1 MGAAAISAVLRPLA
15 GPDVPCRSL
24 PPPAAAAAQWVHPWG
39 AARPVACCLPRRC
52 HWQLHAAAGDSL
64 PGASSSSSS
73 GSSPSSMLSS
83 SLSGAAP
90 PGFLQNP
97 AIAQREALRLFFSAT
112 TVEAQ
117 QRVLEEAADLVDLGT
132 RCGSVLCGTAASNI
146 VPFTRCRWGPGAGG
160 GEAPKSSQS
169 SPLKPTQDHHP
180 DCKAWRPPCP
190 GPPAAHSLACL
201 LRASALLHMSGTLCH
216 CTSHQDAALHMN
228 QPCHQHCS
236 LTALALSSPLPHP
249 PAACSCCATWRSRH
263 SVACCPARFMSR
275 WAAAATECALSWHVL
290 LARLLVP
297 MHLKMA
303 PHFPLPVDR
312 PRCCTGCTLPS
323 SRRCLSCRRS
333 SWPLRCGRMPR
344 SALLLTGRMRFCS
357 RWAGVCELV
366 FYLNCVRQ

>member
-83 SLSGAAP
+83 GLSGAAP

-132 RCGSVLCGTAASNI
+132 RCGSVLCWHCRLEHCALHTLQAGT
-146 VPFTRCRWGPGAGG
+146 WGRGWRGAQ
-160 GEAPKSSQS
+160 EQPV
-169 SPLKPTQDHHP
+169 KPTQAYSGP
-180 DCKAWRPPCP
+180 PPRLQGMATPLPRPPCCSLTCMP
-190 GPPAAHSLACL
+190 TACICPAAHVWHAMP
-201 LRASALLHMSGTLCH
+201 LH
-216 CTSHQDAALHMN
+216 
-228 QPCHQHCS
+228 
-236 LTALALSSPLPHP
+236 
-249 PAACSCCATWRSRH
+249 
-263 SVACCPARFMSR
+263 VA
-275 WAAAATECALSWHVL
+275 
-290 LARLLVP
+290 
-297 MHLKMA
+297 
-303 PHFPLPVDR
+303 
-312 PRCCTGCTLPS
+312 PRCCIAYEPTLPPALQS
-323 SRRCLSCRRS
+323 HCTRPLVPTATPARS
-333 SWPLRCGRMPR
+333 LQLLCHMAEQAQRGLLPGTLHEQVGCG
-344 SALLLTGRMRFCS
+344 S
-357 RWAGVCELV
+357 
-366 FYLNCVRQ
+366 N